1 MFSVLFPGQG
11 SQSVGMAR
19 ELYDNFDYV
28 KKLFNEA
35 EDALNLPIKKII
47 FDGPKELLNETENTQ
62 PAIFLVS
69 YSIFNVIKNETSFDI
84 NKANFFAGHS
94 LGEYTALALA
104 EFVSYRD
111 ALKIISVRGDS
122 MQKAVENSNSTM
134 AAVLTSDLK
143 QTIDAVE
150 KLNNQGIS
158 INISNFNDAS
168 QIVIGGLKD
177 DIDYLKSNPIDLS
190 AKRII
195 PLDVAG
201 AFHTKFVSPAKQEVQ
216 NVVDKVEFSDG
227 KFDVYMNVDAK
238 IAEIKTI
245 KQRLVDQIDNSVM
258 FYDQILNI
266 ENIAKPEK
274 WYHIGPGNVTA
285 GMVKK
290 SISSESIEII
300 NSLDSLNNI

>member
-1 MFSVLFPGQG
+1 MFPGQG
-11 SQSVGMAR
+11 SQKAGMG
-19 ELYDNFDYV
+19 E
-28 KKLFNEA
+28 
-35 EDALNLPIKKII
+35 
-47 FDGPKELLNETENTQ
+47 ELLNLYPDLLIDEFEETLGWSLKQTILQSDQSEITKTNIAQ
-62 PAIFLVS
+62 PYIFAIS
-69 YSIFNVIKNETSFDI
+69 YCYGLETFKKLGQPKI
-84 NKANFFAGHS
+84 GIGHS
-94 LGEYTALALA
+94 LGEYTALALS
-104 EFVSYRD
+104 EFISYSD

-122 MQKAVENSNSTM
+122 MQKAVENSDSTM

-143 QTIDAVE
+143 QTIDAV
-150 KLNNQGIS
+150 KALNNQGVS
-158 INISNFNDAS
+158 INISNFNDGS

-177 DIDYLKSNPIDLS
+177 DIDYLKSNPVDLN
-190 AKRII
+190 AKRVI

-201 AFHTKFVSPAKQEVQ
+201 AFHSKFVSSAKEEVQ
-216 NVVDKVEFSDG
+216 NIIDEVEFSEG

-238 IAEIKTI
+238 VADLTTVK
-245 KQRLVDQIDNSVM
+245 KRLVDQIDNSVM

-290 SISSESIEII
+290 SISSEGIEII

>member
-1 MFSVLFPGQG
+1 MNWVAMFPGQG
-11 SQSVGMAR
+11 SQKAGMGE
-19 ELYDNFDYV
+19 ELLKLYPDLLIDEFEETLGWSLKETILQSNQSEITKTNIAQPYIFAISYCYGLKAF
-28 KKLFNEA
+28 KKL
-35 EDALNLPIKKII
+35 
-47 FDGPKELLNETENTQ
+47 GQPKVG
-62 PAIFLVS
+62 I
-69 YSIFNVIKNETSFDI
+69 
-84 NKANFFAGHS
+84 GHS
-94 LGEYTALALA
+94 LGEYTALALS
-104 EFVSYRD
+104 EFISYSD
-111 ALKIISVRGDS
+111 ALKIISVRGAS
-122 MQKAVENSNSTM
+122 MQKAVENSDSTM

-150 KLNNQGIS
+150 ALNNQGVS
-158 INISNFNDAS
+158 INISNFNDGS

-177 DIDYLKSNPIDLS
+177 DIDYLKSNPVDLN
-190 AKRII
+190 AKRVI

-201 AFHTKFVSPAKQEVQ
+201 AFHSKFVSSAKQEVQ
-216 NVVDKVEFSDG
+216 NIIDEVEFSEG

-238 IAEIKTI
+238 VADLTTI
-245 KQRLVDQIDNSVM
+245 KKRLVDQIDNSVM

-290 SISSESIEII
+290 SISSEGIEII

>member
-1 MFSVLFPGQG
+1 MNWVAMFPGQG
-11 SQSVGMAR
+11 SQKAGMGE
-19 ELYDNFDYV
+19 ELLKLYPDLLIDEFEETLGWSLKQTILQSNQSEITKTNIAQPYIFAISYCYGLEAF
-28 KKLFNEA
+28 KKL
-35 EDALNLPIKKII
+35 
-47 FDGPKELLNETENTQ
+47 GQPKVG
-62 PAIFLVS
+62 I
-69 YSIFNVIKNETSFDI
+69 
-84 NKANFFAGHS
+84 GHS
-94 LGEYTALALA
+94 LGEYTALALS
-104 EFVSYRD
+104 EFISYSD
-111 ALKIISVRGDS
+111 ALKIISVRGAS
-122 MQKAVENSNSTM
+122 MQKAVENSDSTM

-150 KLNNQGIS
+150 ALNNQGVS
-158 INISNFNDAS
+158 INISNFNDVS

-177 DIDYLKSNPIDLS
+177 DIDYLKSNPVDLN
-190 AKRII
+190 AKRVI

-201 AFHTKFVSPAKQEVQ
+201 AFHSKFVSSAKQEVQ
-216 NVVDKVEFSDG
+216 NIIDEVEFSEG

-238 IAEIKTI
+238 VADLTTI
-245 KQRLVDQIDNSVM
+245 KKRLVDQIDNSVM

-290 SISSESIEII
+290 SIYSEGIEII

>member
-1 MFSVLFPGQG
+1 MNWVAMFPGQG
-11 SQSVGMAR
+11 SQKAGMG
-19 ELYDNFDYV
+19 E
-28 KKLFNEA
+28 
-35 EDALNLPIKKII
+35 
-47 FDGPKELLNETENTQ
+47 ELLNLYPDLLIDEFEETLGWSLKQTILQSDQSEITKTNIAQ
-62 PAIFLVS
+62 PYIFAIS
-69 YSIFNVIKNETSFDI
+69 YCYGLEAFKKLGQPKVGI
-84 NKANFFAGHS
+84 GHS
-94 LGEYTALALA
+94 LGEYTALALS
-104 EFVSYRD
+104 EFISYSD

-150 KLNNQGIS
+150 ALNNQGVS
-158 INISNFNDAS
+158 INISNFNDGS

-177 DIDYLKSNPIDLS
+177 DIDYLKSNPIDLN
-190 AKRII
+190 AKRVI

-201 AFHTKFVSPAKQEVQ
+201 AFHSKFVSSAKEEVQ
-216 NVVDKVEFSDG
+216 NIIDEVEFSEG

-238 IAEIKTI
+238 VADLTTI
-245 KQRLVDQIDNSVM
+245 KKRLVDQIDNSVM

-266 ENIAKPEK
+266 DNIAKPEK

-290 SISSESIEII
+290 SISSEGIEII

>member
-1 MFSVLFPGQG
+1 MNWVAMFPGQG
-11 SQSVGMAR
+11 SQKAGMG
-19 ELYDNFDYV
+19 E
-28 KKLFNEA
+28 
-35 EDALNLPIKKII
+35 
-47 FDGPKELLNETENTQ
+47 ELLNLYPDLLIDEFEETLGWSLKQTILQSDQSEITKTNIAQ
-62 PAIFLVS
+62 PYIFAIS
-69 YSIFNVIKNETSFDI
+69 YCYGLEAFKKLGQPKIGI
-84 NKANFFAGHS
+84 GHS
-94 LGEYTALALA
+94 LGEYTALALS
-104 EFVSYRD
+104 EFISYSD

-122 MQKAVENSNSTM
+122 MQKAVENSDSTM

-150 KLNNQGIS
+150 ALNNQGVS
-158 INISNFNDAS
+158 INISNFNDGS

-177 DIDYLKSNPIDLS
+177 DIDYLKSNPVDLS
-190 AKRII
+190 AKRVI

-201 AFHTKFVSPAKQEVQ
+201 AFHSKFVSSAKQEVQ
-216 NVVDKVEFSDG
+216 NIIDKVEFSEG

-238 IAEIKTI
+238 VADLTTI
-245 KQRLVDQIDNSVM
+245 KKRLVDQIDNSVM

-290 SISSESIEII
+290 SISSEGIEII

>member
-1 MFSVLFPGQG
+1 MNWVAMFPGQG
-11 SQSVGMAR
+11 SQKAGMG
-19 ELYDNFDYV
+19 E
-28 KKLFNEA
+28 
-35 EDALNLPIKKII
+35 
-47 FDGPKELLNETENTQ
+47 ELLNLYPDLLIDKFEETLGWSLKQTILQSDQSEITKTNIAQ
-62 PAIFLVS
+62 PYIFAIS
-69 YSIFNVIKNETSFDI
+69 YCYGLETFKKLGQPKI
-84 NKANFFAGHS
+84 GIGHS
-94 LGEYTALALA
+94 LGEYTALALS
-104 EFVSYRD
+104 EFISYSD

-122 MQKAVENSNSTM
+122 MQKAVENSDSTM

-143 QTIDAVE
+143 QTIDAV
-150 KLNNQGIS
+150 KALNNQGVS
-158 INISNFNDAS
+158 INISNFNDGS

-177 DIDYLKSNPIDLS
+177 DIGYLKSNPVDLN
-190 AKRII
+190 AKRVI

-201 AFHTKFVSPAKQEVQ
+201 AFHTKFVSSAKEEVQ
-216 NVVDKVEFSDG
+216 NIIDEVEFSEG

-238 IAEIKTI
+238 VADLTTVK
-245 KQRLVDQIDNSVM
+245 KRLVDQIDNSVM

-290 SISSESIEII
+290 SISSEGIEII

>member
-1 MFSVLFPGQG
+1 MNWVAMFPGQG
-11 SQSVGMAR
+11 SQKAGMG
-19 ELYDNFDYV
+19 E
-28 KKLFNEA
+28 
-35 EDALNLPIKKII
+35 
-47 FDGPKELLNETENTQ
+47 ELLNLYPDLLIDEFEETLGWSLKQIILQSDQSEITKTNIAQ
-62 PAIFLVS
+62 PYIFAIS
-69 YSIFNVIKNETSFDI
+69 YCYGLEAFKKLGQPKIGI
-84 NKANFFAGHS
+84 GHS

-104 EFVSYRD
+104 EFISYRD
-111 ALKIISVRGDS
+111 ALRIISVRGDS

-134 AAVLTSDLK
+134 AAVLTSDLR
-143 QTIDAVE
+143 QTIDAVHA
-150 KLNNQGIS
+150 LNNQGIS
-158 INISNFNDAS
+158 INISNFNDGS

-177 DIDYLKSNPIDLS
+177 DINYLKSNPVDLN
-190 AKRII
+190 AKRVI

-201 AFHTKFVSPAKQEVQ
+201 AFHSEFVSSAKKEVQ
-216 NVVDKVEFSDG
+216 NIVDEVEFSEG

-238 IAEIKTI
+238 VADLTTI

-266 ENIAKPEK
+266 ENFAKPEK

-290 SISSESIEII
+290 SISSEDIEII

>member
-1 MFSVLFPGQG
+1 MNWVAMFPGQG
-11 SQSVGMAR
+11 SQKAGMG
-19 ELYDNFDYV
+19 E
-28 KKLFNEA
+28 
-35 EDALNLPIKKII
+35 
-47 FDGPKELLNETENTQ
+47 ELLNLYPDLLIDEFEKTLGWSLKQTILQSDQSEITKTNIAQ
-62 PAIFLVS
+62 PYIFAIS
-69 YSIFNVIKNETSFDI
+69 YCYGLEAFKKLGQPKIGI
-84 NKANFFAGHS
+84 GHS
-94 LGEYTALALA
+94 LGEYTALALS
-104 EFVSYRD
+104 EFISYSD

-122 MQKAVENSNSTM
+122 MQKAVENSDSTM

-143 QTIDAVE
+143 KTIDAVE
-150 KLNNQGIS
+150 ALNNQGVS
-158 INISNFNDAS
+158 INISNFNDGS

-177 DIDYLKSNPIDLS
+177 DIDYLKSNPVDLD
-190 AKRII
+190 AKRVI

-201 AFHTKFVSPAKQEVQ
+201 AFHSKFVSSAKKEVQ
-216 NVVDKVEFSDG
+216 NIVDEVEFSEG

-238 IAEIKTI
+238 VADLATI

-266 ENIAKPEK
+266 ENFAKPEK

-290 SISSESIEII
+290 SISSEGIEII

>member
-1 MFSVLFPGQG
+1 MFPGQG
-11 SQSVGMAR
+11 SQKAGMG
-19 ELYDNFDYV
+19 E
-28 KKLFNEA
+28 
-35 EDALNLPIKKII
+35 
-47 FDGPKELLNETENTQ
+47 ELLNLYPDLLIDEFEETLGWSLKQTILQSDQSEITKTNIAQ
-62 PAIFLVS
+62 PYIFAIS
-69 YSIFNVIKNETSFDI
+69 YCYGLEAFKKLGQPKIGI
-84 NKANFFAGHS
+84 GHS
-94 LGEYTALALA
+94 LGEYTALALS
-104 EFVSYRD
+104 EFISYSD

-122 MQKAVENSNSTM
+122 MQKAVENSDSTM

-143 QTIDAVE
+143 QTIDAV
-150 KLNNQGIS
+150 KALNNQGVS
-158 INISNFNDAS
+158 INISNFNDGS

-177 DIDYLKSNPIDLS
+177 DIDYLKSNPVDLN
-190 AKRII
+190 AKRVI

-201 AFHTKFVSPAKQEVQ
+201 AFHSKFVSSAKQEVQ
-216 NVVDKVEFSDG
+216 NIIDEVEFSEG

-238 IAEIKTI
+238 VADLATI
-245 KQRLVDQIDNSVM
+245 KKRLVDQIDNSVM

-290 SISSESIEII
+290 SISSEGIEII

>member
-1 MFSVLFPGQG
+1 MNWVAMFPGQG
-11 SQSVGMAR
+11 SQKAGMG
-19 ELYDNFDYV
+19 E
-28 KKLFNEA
+28 
-35 EDALNLPIKKII
+35 
-47 FDGPKELLNETENTQ
+47 ELLNLYPDLLIDEFEETLGWSLKQTILQSDQSEITKTNIAQ
-62 PAIFLVS
+62 PYIFAIS
-69 YSIFNVIKNETSFDI
+69 YCYGLEAFKKLGQPKIGI
-84 NKANFFAGHS
+84 GHS
-94 LGEYTALALA
+94 LGEYTALALS
-104 EFVSYRD
+104 EFISYSD

-134 AAVLTSDLK
+134 AAVLTADLK

-150 KLNNQGIS
+150 ALNNQGVS
-158 INISNFNDAS
+158 INISNFNDGS

-177 DIDYLKSNPIDLS
+177 DIDYLKSNPVDLS
-190 AKRII
+190 AKRVI

-201 AFHTKFVSPAKQEVQ
+201 AFHSKFVSSAKQEVQ
-216 NVVDKVEFSDG
+216 NIIDKVEFSEG

-238 IAEIKTI
+238 VADLTTI
-245 KQRLVDQIDNSVM
+245 KKRLVDQIDNSVM

-266 ENIAKPEK
+266 DNIAKPEK

-290 SISSESIEII
+290 SISSEGIEII

>member
-1 MFSVLFPGQG
+1 MNWVAMFPGQG
-11 SQSVGMAR
+11 SQKAGMG
-19 ELYDNFDYV
+19 E
-28 KKLFNEA
+28 
-35 EDALNLPIKKII
+35 
-47 FDGPKELLNETENTQ
+47 ELLNLYPDLLIDEFEKTLGWSLKQTILQSDQSEITKTNIAQ
-62 PAIFLVS
+62 PYIFAIS
-69 YSIFNVIKNETSFDI
+69 YCYGLEAFKKLGQPKIGI
-84 NKANFFAGHS
+84 GHS
-94 LGEYTALALA
+94 LGEYTALALS
-104 EFVSYRD
+104 EFISYSD

-122 MQKAVENSNSTM
+122 MQKAVENSDSTM
-134 AAVLTSDLK
+134 AAVLTTNLK

-150 KLNNQGIS
+150 ALNNQGVS
-158 INISNFNDAS
+158 INISNFNDGS

-177 DIDYLKSNPIDLS
+177 DIDYLKSNPVDLN
-190 AKRII
+190 AKRVI

-201 AFHTKFVSPAKQEVQ
+201 AFHSKFVSSAKKEVQ
-216 NVVDKVEFSDG
+216 NIVDEVEFSEG

-238 IAEIKTI
+238 VADLATI

-266 ENIAKPEK
+266 ENFEKPEK

-290 SISSESIEII
+290 SISNEGIEII

>member
-1 MFSVLFPGQG
+1 MNWVAMFPGQG
-11 SQSVGMAR
+11 SQKAGMG
-19 ELYDNFDYV
+19 E
-28 KKLFNEA
+28 
-35 EDALNLPIKKII
+35 
-47 FDGPKELLNETENTQ
+47 ELLNLYPDLLIDEFEETLGWSLKQTILQSGQSEITKTNIAQ
-62 PAIFLVS
+62 PYIFAIS
-69 YSIFNVIKNETSFDI
+69 YCYGLEAFKKLGQPKIGI
-84 NKANFFAGHS
+84 GHS
-94 LGEYTALALA
+94 LGEYTALALS
-104 EFVSYRD
+104 EFISYSD

-122 MQKAVENSNSTM
+122 MQKAVENSDSTM

-150 KLNNQGIS
+150 ALNNQGVS
-158 INISNFNDAS
+158 INISNFNDGS

-177 DIDYLKSNPIDLS
+177 DIDYLKSNPVDLS
-190 AKRII
+190 AKKVI

-201 AFHTKFVSPAKQEVQ
+201 AFHSKFVSSAKQEVQ
-216 NVVDKVEFSDG
+216 NIIDKVEFSEG

-238 IAEIKTI
+238 VADLTTI
-245 KQRLVDQIDNSVM
+245 KKRLVDQIDNSVM

-266 ENIAKPEK
+266 DNIAKPEK

-290 SISSESIEII
+290 SISSEGIEII

>member
-1 MFSVLFPGQG
+1 MNWVAMFPGQG
-11 SQSVGMAR
+11 SQKAGMG
-19 ELYDNFDYV
+19 E
-28 KKLFNEA
+28 
-35 EDALNLPIKKII
+35 
-47 FDGPKELLNETENTQ
+47 ELLNLYPDLLIDEFEKTLGWSLKQTILQSDQSEITKTNIAQ
-62 PAIFLVS
+62 PYIFAIS
-69 YSIFNVIKNETSFDI
+69 YCYGLEAFKKLGQPKIGI
-84 NKANFFAGHS
+84 GHS
-94 LGEYTALALA
+94 LGEYTALALS
-104 EFVSYRD
+104 EFISYSD

-122 MQKAVENSNSTM
+122 MQKAVENSDSTM

-143 QTIDAVE
+143 KTIDAVE
-150 KLNNQGIS
+150 ALNNQGVS
-158 INISNFNDAS
+158 INISNFNDGS

-177 DIDYLKSNPIDLS
+177 DIDYLKSNPVDLN
-190 AKRII
+190 AKRVI

-201 AFHTKFVSPAKQEVQ
+201 AFHSKFVSSAKKEVQ
-216 NVVDKVEFSDG
+216 NIVDEVEFSEG

-238 IAEIKTI
+238 VADLATV

-266 ENIAKPEK
+266 ENIMNPEK

>member
-1 MFSVLFPGQG
+1 MNWVAMFPGQG
-11 SQSVGMAR
+11 SQKAGMG
-19 ELYDNFDYV
+19 E
-28 KKLFNEA
+28 
-35 EDALNLPIKKII
+35 
-47 FDGPKELLNETENTQ
+47 ELLNLYPDLLIDEFEETLGWSLKQTILQSEQSEITKTNIAQ
-62 PAIFLVS
+62 PYIFAIS
-69 YSIFNVIKNETSFDI
+69 YCYGLEAFKKLGQPKIGI
-84 NKANFFAGHS
+84 GHS
-94 LGEYTALALA
+94 LGEYTALALS
-104 EFVSYRD
+104 EFISYSD

-122 MQKAVENSNSTM
+122 MQKAVENSDSTM

-150 KLNNQGIS
+150 ALNNQGVS
-158 INISNFNDAS
+158 INISNFNDGS

-177 DIDYLKSNPIDLS
+177 DIDYLKSNPVDLN
-190 AKRII
+190 AKRVI

-201 AFHTKFVSPAKQEVQ
+201 AFHSKFVSSAKQEVQ
-216 NVVDKVEFSDG
+216 NIIDKVEFSEG

-238 IAEIKTI
+238 IADLKTI
-245 KQRLVDQIDNSVM
+245 KKRLVDQIDNSVM

-266 ENIAKPEK
+266 DNIAKPEK

-290 SISSESIEII
+290 SISSEGIEII

>member
-1 MFSVLFPGQG
+1 MNWVAMFPGQG
-11 SQSVGMAR
+11 SQKAGMG
-19 ELYDNFDYV
+19 E
-28 KKLFNEA
+28 
-35 EDALNLPIKKII
+35 
-47 FDGPKELLNETENTQ
+47 ELLNLYPDLLIDEFEETLGWSLKQTILHSSQSEITKTNIAQ
-62 PAIFLVS
+62 PYIFAIS
-69 YSIFNVIKNETSFDI
+69 YCYGLEAFKKLGQPKIGI
-84 NKANFFAGHS
+84 GHS

-104 EFVSYRD
+104 EFISYSD

-122 MQKAVENSNSTM
+122 MQKAVENSDSTM

-150 KLNNQGIS
+150 ALNNQGVS
-158 INISNFNDAS
+158 INISNFNDES

-177 DIDYLKSNPIDLS
+177 DIDYLKSNPFDLS
-190 AKRII
+190 AKRVI

-201 AFHTKFVSPAKQEVQ
+201 AFHSKFVSSAKQEVQ
-216 NVVDKVEFSDG
+216 NIIDEVEFSEG
-227 KFDVYMNVDAK
+227 KFDVYMNVDAQV
-238 IAEIKTI
+238 ADLTTI
-245 KQRLVDQIDNSVM
+245 KKRLVDQIDNSVM

-266 ENIAKPEK
+266 DNIAKPEK

-290 SISSESIEII
+290 SISSEGIEII